1 MFIKVHIAFPFFLVY
16 NPPRKESQVRSQEGF
31 SLATTYTAKD
41 ITVLE
46 GLEPVRKRP
55 AMYIGSTDSRGLHH
69 LVWEMLDN
77 AVDEALNGYCT
88 EIKVTIEKD
97 GGVTVTDNGRGIPVD
112 IHPKTK
118 RPAIETIL
126 CTLHAGGK
134 FDHTVYKSSGGLHG
148 VGASV
153 VNALSEVFIATS
165 RRDGFEWTQ
174 EFSRG
179 KPKGSLKKGK
189 PTRAHGTSIYFR
201 PDPDIFSKTFFNFKS
216 ITETAESKAFLNK
229 GLKITIENKVD
240 AEKAVTFQYDN
251 GIKDYITRI
260 VQGTQLVNPE
270 PFYFEKE
277 DDFRIECAFHWTIAT
292 DTEIH
297 SYANSINT
305 SDGGTHEQAVK
316 TALTK
321 AVRAYAERKNLIP
334 KNIKSIAPED
344 VYEGLYGIISLLVK
358 NPQFQGQTK
367 EKLNNPEISSP
378 LETAVK
384 TACEAYLL
392 ANPTMA
398 DAVVKRVLLAAE
410 ARLASRAAKENV
422 SRKLSSLKLNLP
434 GKLADCSSSRVE
446 DTELFIVEGD
456 SAGGS
461 AKMARDRKTQAVL
474 ALRGKILN
482 VEQVASLEK
491 IQTNIEIKNLLAT
504 LGCGVGQHF
513 DLGKLR
519 YNRVI
524 LMTDADV
531 DGAHISV
538 LLLTFI
544 YRYMPELINKGHVY
558 LAMPP
563 LYKIEVGKEVHY
575 AMDEMEKEKLLAKL
589 NGKKFEVGRFKG
601 LGEMNPETLKE
612 TTMNPK
618 TRSLM
623 KVQVVDHKATSDVFE
638 RLMGKDPK
646 PRFIFIKERA
656 EFAELDI

>member
-1 MFIKVHIAFPFFLVY
+1 
-16 NPPRKESQVRSQEGF
+16 
-31 SLATTYTAKD
+31 
-41 ITVLE
+41 
-46 GLEPVRKRP
+46 
-55 AMYIGSTDSRGLHH
+55 MYIGSTDIRGLHH
-69 LVWEMLDN
+69 LVWEVLDN
-77 AVDEALNGYCT
+77 AVDEALNGHCT
-88 EIKVTIEKD
+88 AITLRIEKD

-112 IHPKTK
+112 VHPKTK

-134 FDHTVYKSSGGLHG
+134 FDHTAYRSSGGLHG

-153 VNALSEVFIATS
+153 VNALAEVFTAS
-165 RRDGFEWTQ
+165 VWRDGYEWTQ
-174 EFSRG
+174 EYTRG
-179 KPKGSLKKGK
+179 KPKHNLKKGK
-189 PTRAHGTSIYFR
+189 PTKAHGTEIYFK
-201 PDPDIFSKTFFNFKS
+201 PDPEIFTKTHFNAKT
-216 ITETAESKAFLNK
+216 ILDVVESKAFLNK
-229 GLKITIENKVD
+229 GLKITVEND
-240 AEKAVTFQYDN
+240 RDGEKPVTFKYDN
-251 GIKDYITRI
+251 GIQDYIKRI
-260 VQGTQLVNPE
+260 VSTTTVVNAE

-277 DDFRIECAFHWTIAT
+277 DDFKVECAVHWTLAT
-292 DTEIH
+292 DMEIR

-305 SDGGTHEQAVK
+305 SDGGTHELAVR
-316 TALTK
+316 AGLTK

-344 VYEGLYGIISLLVK
+344 VYEGLYGIVSVLVR

-378 LETAVK
+378 IENSVK
-384 TACEAYLL
+384 NACEAWML
-392 ANPTMA
+392 ANPTMS

-410 ARLASRAAKENV
+410 ARMASRAAKDSV
-422 SRKLSSLKLNLP
+422 TRKLSSLKLNLP
-434 GKLADCSSSRVE
+434 GKLADCSTNKVE
-446 DTELFIVEGD
+446 DSELFIVEGD

-474 ALRGKILN
+474 SLRGKILN

-491 IQTNIEIKNLLAT
+491 IQSNNEIKNLLAT
-504 LGCGVGQHF
+504 LGCGVGAHF
-513 DLGKLR
+513 DLNKLR

-544 YRYMPELINKGHVY
+544 YRYMPELINKGHVF

-563 LYKIEVGKEVHY
+563 LYRIEAGKEVFY
-575 AMDEMEKEKLLAKL
+575 AMDDMEKEKILAKL
-589 NGKKFEVGRFKG
+589 NGRKYDVGRFKG

-618 TRSLM
+618 SRSLM
-623 KVQVVDHKATSDVFE
+623 KVQVVDHKATSDTFE

-646 PRFIFIKERA
+646 ARFTFIQERA
-656 EFAELDI
+656 EYAELDI

>member
-1 MFIKVHIAFPFFLVY
+1 MA
-16 NPPRKESQVRSQEGF
+16 
-31 SLATTYTAKD
+31 ATYTAKD

-69 LVWEMLDN
+69 LVWEVLDN

-88 EIKVTIEKD
+88 AITLRIEKD

-134 FDHTVYKSSGGLHG
+134 FDHTAYRSSGGLHG

-153 VNALSEVFIATS
+153 VNALAEVFFA
-165 RRDGFEWTQ
+165 RVWRDGYEWTQ

-179 KPKGSLKKGK
+179 KPKGNLKKGK
-189 PTRAHGTSIYFR
+189 PTKAHGTEIYFK
-201 PDPDIFSKTFFNFKS
+201 PDTDIFSKTTFNAKT
-216 ITETAESKAFLNK
+216 ILDVTESKAFLNK
-229 GLKITIENKVD
+229 GLKITIENVRD
-240 AEKAVTFQYDN
+240 GEKPVTFKYDN
-251 GIKDYITRI
+251 GIQDYIKRI
-260 VQGTQLVNPE
+260 VAGTTVVNAE
-270 PFYFEKE
+270 PFYLEKE
-277 DDFRIECAFHWTIAT
+277 DDFKIECAVHWTLAT
-292 DTEIH
+292 DMEIH

-305 SDGGTHEQAVK
+305 TDGGTHELAVRSG
-316 TALTK
+316 LTK

-334 KNIKSIAPED
+334 KNIKILAPED
-344 VYEGLYGIISLLVK
+344 VYEGLYGIVSVLVK

-367 EKLNNPEISSP
+367 EKLNNPEISTPIENS
-378 LETAVK
+378 VK
-384 TACEAYLL
+384 NACEAYLL

-410 ARLASRAAKENV
+410 ARMASRAAKDSV
-422 SRKLSSLKLNLP
+422 TRKLSTLKLNLP
-434 GKLADCSSSRVE
+434 GKLADCSSSKVE
-446 DTELFIVEGD
+446 DSELFIVEGE

-474 ALRGKILN
+474 SLRGKILN
-482 VEQVASLEK
+482 VEQVASLER
-491 IQTNIEIKNLLAT
+491 IQSNNEIKNLLAT
-504 LGCGVGQHF
+504 LGCGLGSHF
-513 DLGKLR
+513 DLAKLR

-544 YRYMPELINKGHVY
+544 YRYMPELINKGHVF

-563 LYKIEVGKEVHY
+563 LYRIEAGKEVFY
-575 AMDEMEKEKLLAKL
+575 AMDEMEKDKILAKM
-589 NGKKFEVGRFKG
+589 NNRKYEVGRFKG

-612 TTMNPK
+612 TTMNPR

-623 KVQVVDHKATSDVFE
+623 KVQVLDHKATGDTFE

-646 PRFIFIKERA
+646 ARFAFIQERA
-656 EFAELDI
+656 EYAELDI

>member
-1 MFIKVHIAFPFFLVY
+1 MA
-16 NPPRKESQVRSQEGF
+16 E
-31 SLATTYTAKD
+31 TYTAKD
-41 ITVLE
+41 ITVLV

-55 AMYIGSTDSRGLHH
+55 AMYIGSTDVRGLHH
-69 LVWEMLDN
+69 LVWEVLDN

-88 EIKVTIEKD
+88 EIKLTIEKD
-97 GGVTVTDNGRGIPVD
+97 GGVTVVDNGRGIPVD

-118 RPAIETIL
+118 KPAIETIL

-153 VNALSEVFIATS
+153 VNALSEVFIATVW
-165 RRDGFEWTQ
+165 RDGFEWTQ

-179 KPKGSLKKGK
+179 KTKGSLKKGK
-189 PTRAHGTSIYFR
+189 PTRAHGTQIYFR
-201 PDPDIFSKTFFNFKS
+201 ADPEIFSKTSFNYKNILEVS
-216 ITETAESKAFLNK
+216 ESKAFLNK
-229 GLKITIENKVD
+229 GLRITIENLRD
-240 AEKAVTFQYDN
+240 GEKSVTFRYDN
-251 GIKDYITRI
+251 GIQDYIKRI
-260 VQGTQLVNPE
+260 VSGTTVVNAD

-277 DDFRIECAFHWTIAT
+277 DDFKIECVVHWTLAT
-292 DTEIH
+292 DMEVH

-305 SDGGTHEQAVK
+305 SDGGTHELAVRSG
-316 TALTK
+316 LTK
-321 AVRAYAERKNLIP
+321 AVRAFAERKSVIP
-334 KNIKSIAPED
+334 KNIKTIAPED
-344 VYEGLYGIISLLVK
+344 VYEGLYGIVSVLIK

-378 LETAVK
+378 IEASVK
-384 TACEAYLL
+384 NACEAYLL

-422 SRKLSSLKLNLP
+422 TRKLSSLKLNLP
-434 GKLADCSSSRVE
+434 GKLADCSSSKVE
-446 DTELFIVEGD
+446 ETELFIVEGD

-461 AKMARDRKTQAVL
+461 AKMARDRRTQAVL
-474 ALRGKILN
+474 SLRGKILN

-491 IQTNIEIKNLLAT
+491 IQTNNEIKNLLAT
-504 LGCGVGQHF
+504 LGCGLSEHF
-513 DLGKLR
+513 DLTRLR
-519 YNRVI
+519 YSRVI

-544 YRYMPELINKGHVY
+544 YRYMPELIAHGHIY

-563 LYKIEVGKEVHY
+563 LYKIEAGKEVFY
-575 AMDEMEKEKLLAKL
+575 AMDEMEKEKILAKL

-623 KVQVVDHKATSDVFE
+623 KVQVVDHQATGDVFE

-646 PRFIFIKERA
+646 ARFVFIKERA

>member
-1 MFIKVHIAFPFFLVY
+1 MSVAK
-16 NPPRKESQVRSQEGF
+16 
-31 SLATTYTAKD
+31 TYTAKD

-55 AMYIGSTDSRGLHH
+55 AMYIGSTDVRGLHH
-69 LVWEMLDN
+69 LAWEVLDN
-77 AVDEALNGYCT
+77 AVDEALNGFCT
-88 EIKVTIEKD
+88 DIKLVIEKD
-97 GGVTVTDNGRGIPVD
+97 GGITVTDNGRGIPVD

-134 FDHTVYKSSGGLHG
+134 FDHGAYKSSGGLHG

-153 VNALSEVFIATS
+153 VNALSEVFIA
-165 RRDGFEWTQ
+165 RVWRDGYEWVQ

-179 KPKGSLKKGK
+179 RPKGNLKKGK
-189 PTRAHGTSIYFR
+189 PSKAHGTEIYFK
-201 PDPDIFSKTFFNFKS
+201 PDSEIFSKTHYNFKT
-216 ITETAESKAFLNK
+216 IIGVAESKAFLNK
-229 GLKITIENKVD
+229 GLKITVSD
-240 AEKAVTFQYDN
+240 RLGDEKAVTFKYEN
-251 GIKDYITRI
+251 GIKDYIARI
-260 VQGTQLVNPE
+260 VQGVSLVNPE
-270 PFYFEKE
+270 PFYLEKE
-277 DDFRIECAFHWTIAT
+277 DEFKVECAVHWTTAT
-292 DTEIH
+292 DTEMH

-305 SDGGTHEQAVK
+305 SDGGTHELAVRSG
-316 TALTK
+316 LTK

-334 KNIKSIAPED
+334 KNIKAIAPED
-344 VYEGLYGIISLLVK
+344 VYEGLYGIVSVLIK

-378 LETAVK
+378 IESSVK
-384 TACEAYLL
+384 NSCEAYLL

-410 ARLASRAAKENV
+410 ARLASRAAKDSV
-422 SRKLSSLKLNLP
+422 TRKLSSLKLNLP
-434 GKLADCSSSRVE
+434 GKLADCSSNKVE

-474 ALRGKILN
+474 SLRGKILN
-482 VEQVASLEK
+482 VEQVASLER
-491 IQTNIEIKNLLAT
+491 IQANNEIKNLLAT
-504 LGCGVGQHF
+504 LGCGVGPHA
-513 DLGKLR
+513 DVNKLR
-519 YNRVI
+519 YGRVI

-544 YRYMPELINKGHVY
+544 YRHMPELINKGHVF

-563 LYKIEVGKEVHY
+563 LYRIEAGKEVFY
-575 AMDEMEKEKLLAKL
+575 AMDEMEKEKILAKL
-589 NGKKFEVGRFKG
+589 NGKKYDVGRFKG

-623 KVQVVDHKATSDVFE
+623 KVQVLDHKATNDVFE

-646 PRFIFIKERA
+646 PRFLFIKERA

>member
-1 MFIKVHIAFPFFLVY
+1 
-16 NPPRKESQVRSQEGF
+16 
-31 SLATTYTAKD
+31 LAATYTAKD

-55 AMYIGSTDSRGLHH
+55 AMYIGSTDIRGLHH
-69 LVWEMLDN
+69 LVWEVLDN
-77 AVDEALNGYCT
+77 AVDEALNGFCT
-88 EIKVTIEKD
+88 AITLRIEKD

-134 FDHTVYKSSGGLHG
+134 FDHTAYRSSGGLHG

-153 VNALSEVFIATS
+153 VNALAEVFIA
-165 RRDGFEWTQ
+165 RVWRDGYEWTQ
-174 EFSRG
+174 EYTRG
-179 KPKGSLKKGK
+179 KPKHNLKKGK
-189 PTRAHGTSIYFR
+189 PTKSHGTEIYFK
-201 PDPDIFSKTFFNFKS
+201 PDTEIFSKTHFNAKT
-216 ITETAESKAFLNK
+216 ILDVTESKAFLNK
-229 GLKITIENKVD
+229 GLKITIEND
-240 AEKAVTFQYDN
+240 RDGEKPVTFKYDN
-251 GIKDYITRI
+251 GIQDYIKRI
-260 VQGTQLVNPE
+260 VSATTVVNAE

-277 DDFRIECAFHWTIAT
+277 DDFKIECAMHWTLAT
-292 DTEIH
+292 DMEIH

-305 SDGGTHEQAVK
+305 SDGGTHELAVR
-316 TALTK
+316 AGLTK

-334 KNIKSIAPED
+334 KNIKTIAPED
-344 VYEGLYGIISLLVK
+344 VYEGLYGIVSVLVK

-378 LETAVK
+378 IENSVK
-384 TACEAYLL
+384 NACEAYLL
-392 ANPTMA
+392 ANPTMS
-398 DAVVKRVLLAAE
+398 DAVVKRVLLASE
-410 ARLASRAAKENV
+410 ARMASRAAKDSV
-422 SRKLSSLKLNLP
+422 TRKLSSLKLNLP
-434 GKLADCSSSRVE
+434 GKLSDCSTNKVE
-446 DTELFIVEGD
+446 DSELFIVEGD

-474 ALRGKILN
+474 SLRGKILN
-482 VEQVASLEK
+482 VEHVASLEK
-491 IQTNIEIKNLLAT
+491 IQSNNEIKNLLAT
-504 LGCGVGQHF
+504 FGCGLGAHF
-513 DLGKLR
+513 DLNKLR
-519 YNRVI
+519 YNRII

-544 YRYMPELINKGHVY
+544 YRYMPELINKGHVF

-563 LYKIEVGKEVHY
+563 LFRIEVGKEVMY
-575 AMDEMEKEKLLAKL
+575 AMDDMEKENILAKL
-589 NGKKFEVGRFKG
+589 NNRKYEVGRFKG

-618 TRSLM
+618 TRTLM
-623 KVQVVDHKATSDVFE
+623 KVQVLDHKATGDVFE

-646 PRFIFIKERA
+646 ARFTFIQERA
-656 EFAELDI
+656 EYAELDI

>member
-1 MFIKVHIAFPFFLVY
+1 MA
-16 NPPRKESQVRSQEGF
+16 
-31 SLATTYTAKD
+31 ATYTAKD

-55 AMYIGSTDSRGLHH
+55 AMYIGTTDVRGLHH
-69 LVWEMLDN
+69 LVWEVLDN

-88 EIKVTIEKD
+88 QITLVIEKD
-97 GGVTVTDNGRGIPVD
+97 GGITVTDNGRGIPVD

-134 FDHTVYKSSGGLHG
+134 FDHTAYKSSGGLHG

-153 VNALSEVFIATS
+153 VNALAEIFVATVW
-165 RRDGFEWTQ
+165 RDGYEWTQ

-179 KPKGSLKKGK
+179 KPKGNLKKGK
-189 PTRAHGTSIYFR
+189 PAKAHGTQIYFR
-201 PDPDIFSKTFFNFKS
+201 PDPDVFAKTHFNYKT
-216 ITETAESKAFLNK
+216 ILDVVESKAFLNK
-229 GLKITIENKVD
+229 GLKITVENPRD
-240 AEKAVTFQYDN
+240 DEKSVAFKYDN
-251 GIKDYITRI
+251 GIQDYIKRI
-260 VQGTQLVNPE
+260 VAGVTVVNPD

-277 DDFRIECAFHWTIAT
+277 DEFKIEAAIHWTTAT
-292 DTEIH
+292 DMELH

-305 SDGGTHEQAVK
+305 SDGGTHELAVRSG
-316 TALTK
+316 LTK
-321 AVRAYAERKNLIP
+321 AVRAYAERKNLVP
-334 KNIKSIAPED
+334 KNIKTIAPED
-344 VYEGLYGIISLLVK
+344 VYEGLYGIVSVLVK

-367 EKLNNPEISSP
+367 EKLNNPEIASP
-378 LETAVK
+378 IENSIRN
-384 TACEAYLL
+384 ACEAYLL

-398 DAVVKRVLLAAE
+398 EAVVKRVLLAAE
-410 ARLASRAAKENV
+410 ARLASRAAKDSV
-422 SRKLSSLKLNLP
+422 TRKLSSLKLNLP
-434 GKLADCSSSRVE
+434 GKLADCSTSRVE

-474 ALRGKILN
+474 SLRGKILN
-482 VEQVASLEK
+482 VEQVSSLEK
-491 IQTNIEIKNLLAT
+491 IQTNNEIKNLLAT
-504 LGCGVGQHF
+504 LGCGVGAHF

-519 YNRVI
+519 YNRII

-544 YRYMPELINKGHVY
+544 YRYMPELINHGHVY

-563 LYKIEVGKEVHY
+563 LFKIEAGREVFY
-575 AMDEMEKEKLLAKL
+575 AMDEMEKEKVLAKL
-589 NGKKFEVGRFKG
+589 NGKKYEVGRFKG
-601 LGEMNPETLKE
+601 LGEMNPETLKD
-612 TTMNPK
+612 TTMSPK
-618 TRSLM
+618 TRTLM
-623 KVQVVDHKATSDVFE
+623 KVQVVDHKATGDVFE

-646 PRFIFIKERA
+646 ARFVFIKERA

>member
-1 MFIKVHIAFPFFLVY
+1 MA
-16 NPPRKESQVRSQEGF
+16 
-31 SLATTYTAKD
+31 ATYTAKD

-55 AMYIGSTDSRGLHH
+55 AMYIGSTDVRGLHH
-69 LVWEMLDN
+69 LVWEVLDN

-88 EIKVTIEKD
+88 AITLRLDKD
-97 GGVTVTDNGRGIPVD
+97 GGITVADNGRGMPVD

-134 FDHTVYKSSGGLHG
+134 FDHGAYKSSGGLHG

-153 VNALSEVFIATS
+153 VNALAERFTAVVQ
-165 RRDGFEWTQ
+165 RDGYEWTQ

-179 KPKGSLKKGK
+179 KPKGGLKKGK
-189 PTRAHGTSIYFR
+189 PAKGHGTTISFR
-201 PDPDIFSKTFFNFKS
+201 PDPEIFAKTTFNYKT
-216 ITETAESKAFLNK
+216 IAAVAESKAFLNK
-229 GLKITIENKVD
+229 GLKITIENARD
-240 AEKAVTFQYDN
+240 NEKPVTFRYDN
-251 GIKDYITRI
+251 GIRDYITRI
-260 VQGTQLVNPE
+260 VSGATLVNPE

-277 DDFRIECAFHWTIAT
+277 DEFRIECAVHWTTAT

-297 SYANSINT
+297 SYANAINT
-305 SDGGTHEQAVK
+305 SDGGTHELAVRSG
-316 TALTK
+316 LTK
-321 AVRAYAERKNLIP
+321 AVRAYADRKSLIP
-334 KNIKSIAPED
+334 KNVKTLAPED
-344 VYEGLYGIISLLVK
+344 VYEGLYGIVSVLVM

-367 EKLNNPEISSP
+367 EKLNNPEIASP
-378 LETAVK
+378 IENAVK
-384 TACEAYLL
+384 NACEQWLL

-398 DAVVKRVLLAAE
+398 DGVVRRVLLAAE
-410 ARLASRAAKENV
+410 ARLASRAAKESV
-422 SRKLSSLKLNLP
+422 TRKLSTLKLNLP
-434 GKLADCSSSRVE
+434 GKLADCSSSKVE
-446 DTELFIVEGD
+446 ETELFIVEGD

-474 ALRGKILN
+474 SLRGKILN

-491 IQTNIEIKNLLAT
+491 IQANNEIKNLLAT
-504 LGCGVGQHF
+504 LGCGVGAHF
-513 DLGKLR
+513 DLNKLR
-519 YNRVI
+519 YHRII

-544 YRYMPELINKGHVY
+544 YRYMPELINHGHVY

-563 LYKIEVGKEVHY
+563 LFKIEAGKETFY
-575 AMDEMEKEKLLAKL
+575 AMDEMEKEKVLAKL
-589 NGKKFEVGRFKG
+589 NGKKVEVGRFKG

-612 TTMNPK
+612 TTMNPA
-618 TRSLM
+618 TRTLM
-623 KVQVVDHKATSDVFE
+623 KVQVVDHQATGDVFE

-646 PRFIFIKERA
+646 ARFTFIKERA

>member
-1 MFIKVHIAFPFFLVY
+1 MTVERQREI
-16 NPPRKESQVRSQEGF
+16 R
-31 SLATTYTAKD
+31 LATTYTAKD

-55 AMYIGSTDSRGLHH
+55 AMYIGSTDARGLHH
-69 LVWEMLDN
+69 LVWEVLDN
-77 AVDEALNGYCT
+77 SVDEALNGYCT
-88 EIKVTIEKD
+88 EIKLTIERD
-97 GGVTVTDNGRGIPVD
+97 GGVTITDNGRGIPVD

-134 FDHTVYKSSGGLHG
+134 FDHTAYKSSGGLHG

-153 VNALSEVFIATS
+153 VNALAEVFIATVW
-165 RRDGFEWTQ
+165 RDGFEWVQ

-179 KPKGSLKKGK
+179 KPKGNLKKGG
-189 PTRAHGTSIYFR
+189 PTRAHGTRIYFR
-201 PDPDIFSKTFFNFKS
+201 PDTEIFSKTSFNYKNILDVS
-216 ITETAESKAFLNK
+216 ESKAFLNK
-229 GLKITIENKVD
+229 GLKIAIENARD
-240 AEKAVTFQYDN
+240 NEKPVTFKYDN
-251 GIKDYITRI
+251 GIQDYIKRI
-260 VQGTQLVNPE
+260 VSGTTVVNTE

-277 DDFRIECAFHWTIAT
+277 DDFKIECAIHWTLAT
-292 DTEIH
+292 DMELH

-305 SDGGTHEQAVK
+305 SDGGTHELAVRSG
-316 TALTK
+316 LTK

-334 KNIKSIAPED
+334 KNVKAIAPED
-344 VYEGLYGIISLLVK
+344 VYEGLYGIVSVLIK

-367 EKLNNPEISSP
+367 EKLNNPEILSP
-378 LETAVK
+378 IDASVK
-384 TACEAYLL
+384 NAAEAYLL

-410 ARLASRAAKENV
+410 ARLASRAAKESV
-422 SRKLSSLKLNLP
+422 TRKLSSLKLNLP
-434 GKLADCSSSRVE
+434 GKLADCSSGKVE
-446 DTELFIVEGD
+446 ETELFIVEGD

-474 ALRGKILN
+474 SLRGKILN

-491 IQTNIEIKNLLAT
+491 IQTNNEIKNLLAT
-504 LGCGVGQHF
+504 LGCGVGAHF

-544 YRYMPELINKGHVY
+544 YRYMPDLINHGHVY

-563 LYKIEVGKEVHY
+563 LFKIEAGKEVFY
-575 AMDEMEKEKLLAKL
+575 AMDEMEKEKILARL
-589 NGKKFEVGRFKG
+589 NGKKYEVGRFKG

-618 TRSLM
+618 TRTLM
-623 KVQVVDHKATSDVFE
+623 KVQVVDHQATGDVFE

-646 PRFIFIKERA
+646 ARFTFIKERA

>member
-1 MFIKVHIAFPFFLVY
+1 MA
-16 NPPRKESQVRSQEGF
+16 KEAKGNGSEHEYGAESIQV
-31 SLATTYTAKD
+31 LK
-41 ITVLE
+41 
-46 GLEPVRKRP
+46 GLEAVRKRP
-55 AMYIGSTDSRGLHH
+55 GMYIGSTSESGLHH
-69 LVWEMLDN
+69 LVYEVVDN
-77 AVDEALNGYCT
+77 SIDEALAGYCDD
-88 EIKVTIEKD
+88 IKVTIHKD
-97 GGVTVTDNGRGIPVD
+97 NSISVEDNGRGIPVD

-153 VNALSEVFIATS
+153 VNALAEVFVATVW
-165 RRDGFEWTQ
+165 RDGYEWTQ

-179 KPKGSLKKGK
+179 KPKGNLKKGK
-189 PTRAHGTSIYFR
+189 PTKAHGTQIYFL
-201 PDPDIFSKTFFNFKS
+201 PDPNIFSKTHFNYKNIVDVS
-216 ITETAESKAFLNK
+216 ESKAFLNK
-229 GLKITIENKVD
+229 GLKITIENERDK
-240 AEKAVTFQYDN
+240 EKSVTFKYDN
-251 GIKDYITRI
+251 GIQDYIKRI
-260 VQGTQLVNPE
+260 VSGTTVVNLE

-277 DDFRIECAFHWTIAT
+277 DDFKIECAMHWTLAT
-292 DTEIH
+292 DMEIH

-305 SDGGTHEQAVK
+305 SDGGTHELAVRSG
-316 TALTK
+316 LTK

-334 KNIKSIAPED
+334 KNIKTIAPED
-344 VYEGLYGIISLLVK
+344 VYEGLYGIVSVLVK
-358 NPQFQGQTK
+358 SPQFQGQTK

-378 LETAVK
+378 IEASVK
-384 TACEAYLL
+384 NACEAYLL
-392 ANPTMA
+392 ANPTMSE
-398 DAVVKRVLLAAE
+398 AVVKRVLLAAE
-410 ARLASRAAKENV
+410 ARLASRAAKDSV
-422 SRKLSSLKLNLP
+422 TRKLSSLKLNLP
-434 GKLADCSSSRVE
+434 GKLADCSSNKVE
-446 DTELFIVEGD
+446 ETEVFIVEGD

-474 ALRGKILN
+474 SLRGKILN

-491 IQTNIEIKNLLAT
+491 IQTNNEIKNLLAT
-504 LGCGVGQHF
+504 LGCGVGAHF
-513 DLGKLR
+513 DLSKLR
-519 YNRVI
+519 YDRVI

-544 YRYMPELINKGHVY
+544 YRHMPELINHGHVY

-563 LYKIEVGKEVHY
+563 LFKIEAGKEVFY
-575 AMDEMEKEKLLAKL
+575 AMDEMEKEKILAKL
-589 NGKKFEVGRFKG
+589 NGKKYEVGRFKG

-618 TRSLM
+618 TRTLM
-623 KVQVVDHKATSDVFE
+623 KVQVVDHQATGDVFE

-646 PRFIFIKERA
+646 ARFVFIKDRA

>member
-1 MFIKVHIAFPFFLVY
+1 
-16 NPPRKESQVRSQEGF
+16 
-31 SLATTYTAKD
+31 LAETYTAKD
-41 ITVLE
+41 ITVLV

-55 AMYIGSTDSRGLHH
+55 AMYIGSTDVRGLHH
-69 LVWEMLDN
+69 LVWEVLDN

-88 EIKVTIEKD
+88 EIKLTIEKD
-97 GGVTVTDNGRGIPVD
+97 GGVTVVDNGRGIPVD

-118 RPAIETIL
+118 KPAIETIL

-153 VNALSEVFIATS
+153 VNALSEVFIATVW
-165 RRDGFEWTQ
+165 RDGFEWTQ

-179 KPKGSLKKGK
+179 KTKGSLKKGK
-189 PTRAHGTSIYFR
+189 PTRAHGTQIYFR
-201 PDPDIFSKTFFNFKS
+201 ADPEIFSKTSFNYKNILEVS
-216 ITETAESKAFLNK
+216 ESKAFLNK
-229 GLKITIENKVD
+229 GLRITIENLRD
-240 AEKAVTFQYDN
+240 GEKSVTFRYDN
-251 GIKDYITRI
+251 GIQDYIKRI
-260 VQGTQLVNPE
+260 VSGTTVVNAD

-277 DDFRIECAFHWTIAT
+277 DDFKIECVVHWTLAT
-292 DTEIH
+292 DMEVH

-305 SDGGTHEQAVK
+305 SDGGTHELAVRSG
-316 TALTK
+316 LTK
-321 AVRAYAERKNLIP
+321 AVRAFAERKSVIP
-334 KNIKSIAPED
+334 KNIKTIAPED
-344 VYEGLYGIISLLVK
+344 VYEGLYGIVSVLIK

-378 LETAVK
+378 IEASVK
-384 TACEAYLL
+384 NACEAYLL

-422 SRKLSSLKLNLP
+422 TRKLSSLKLNLP
-434 GKLADCSSSRVE
+434 GKLADCSSSKVE
-446 DTELFIVEGD
+446 ETELFIVEGD

-461 AKMARDRKTQAVL
+461 AKMARDRRTQAVL
-474 ALRGKILN
+474 SLRGKILN

-491 IQTNIEIKNLLAT
+491 IQTNNEIKNLLAT
-504 LGCGVGQHF
+504 LGCGLSEHF
-513 DLGKLR
+513 DLTRLR
-519 YNRVI
+519 YSRVI

-544 YRYMPELINKGHVY
+544 YRYMPELIAHGHIY

-563 LYKIEVGKEVHY
+563 LYKIEAGKEVFY
-575 AMDEMEKEKLLAKL
+575 AMDEMEKEKILAKL

-623 KVQVVDHKATSDVFE
+623 KVQVVDHQATGDVFE

-646 PRFIFIKERA
+646 ARFVFIKERA

>member
-1 MFIKVHIAFPFFLVY
+1 
-16 NPPRKESQVRSQEGF
+16 
-31 SLATTYTAKD
+31 LATTYTAKD

-189 PTRAHGTSIYFR
+189 PTKAHGTSIYFR

-216 ITETAESKAFLNK
+216 IAETAESKAFLNK
-229 GLKITIENKVD
+229 GLKITIENKSD
-240 AEKAVTFQYDN
+240 GEKAVTFQYDN

-260 VQGTQLVNPE
+260 VHGTLLVNPE

-378 LETAVK
+378 LETTVK
-384 TACEAYLL
+384 NACEAYLL

-491 IQTNIEIKNLLAT
+491 IQTNNEIKNLLAT

-544 YRYMPELINKGHVY
+544 YRYMPELINKGHVF

-575 AMDEMEKEKLLAKL
+575 AMDEMAKEKLLAKL

>member
-1 MFIKVHIAFPFFLVY
+1 MTVERQREI
-16 NPPRKESQVRSQEGF
+16 R
-31 SLATTYTAKD
+31 LATTYTAKD

-55 AMYIGSTDSRGLHH
+55 AMYIGSTDARGLHH
-69 LVWEMLDN
+69 LVWEVLDN
-77 AVDEALNGYCT
+77 SVDEALNGYCT
-88 EIKVTIEKD
+88 EIKLTIERD
-97 GGVTVTDNGRGIPVD
+97 GGVTITDNGRGIPVD

-153 VNALSEVFIATS
+153 VNALAEVFIATVW
-165 RRDGFEWTQ
+165 RDGFEWVQ

-179 KPKGSLKKGK
+179 KPKGSLKKGAA
-189 PTRAHGTSIYFR
+189 TRAHGTRIYFR
-201 PDPDIFSKTFFNFKS
+201 PDPEIFSKTNFNYKNILDVS
-216 ITETAESKAFLNK
+216 ESKAFLNK
-229 GLKITIENKVD
+229 GLKITIENSRD
-240 AEKAVTFQYDN
+240 NEKPVTFKYDN
-251 GIKDYITRI
+251 GIQDYIKRI
-260 VQGTQLVNPE
+260 VSGTTVVNTE
-270 PFYFEKE
+270 PFYLEKE
-277 DDFRIECAFHWTIAT
+277 DDFKIECAIHWTLAT
-292 DTEIH
+292 DMELH

-305 SDGGTHEQAVK
+305 SDGGTHELAVRSG
-316 TALTK
+316 LTK

-334 KNIKSIAPED
+334 KNVKAIAPED
-344 VYEGLYGIISLLVK
+344 VYEGLYGIVSVLIK

-367 EKLNNPEISSP
+367 EKLNNPEILSP
-378 LETAVK
+378 IDASVK
-384 TACEAYLL
+384 NAAEAYLL

-410 ARLASRAAKENV
+410 ARLASRAAKESV
-422 SRKLSSLKLNLP
+422 TRKLSSLKLNLP
-434 GKLADCSSSRVE
+434 GKLADCSSGKVE
-446 DTELFIVEGD
+446 ETELFIVEGD

-474 ALRGKILN
+474 SLRGKILN

-491 IQTNIEIKNLLAT
+491 IQTNNEIKNLLAT
-504 LGCGVGQHF
+504 LGCGVGAHF

-544 YRYMPELINKGHVY
+544 YRYMPELINHGHVY

-563 LYKIEVGKEVHY
+563 LFKIEAGKEVFY
-575 AMDEMEKEKLLAKL
+575 AMDEMEKEKILARL
-589 NGKKFEVGRFKG
+589 NGKKYEVGRFKG

-612 TTMNPK
+612 TTMSPK
-618 TRSLM
+618 TRTLM
-623 KVQVVDHKATSDVFE
+623 KVQVVDHQATGDVFE

-646 PRFIFIKERA
+646 ARFTFIKERA
-656 EFAELDI
+656 EFADLDI

>member
-1 MFIKVHIAFPFFLVY
+1 M
-16 NPPRKESQVRSQEGF
+16 
-31 SLATTYTAKD
+31 ATTYTAKD

-55 AMYIGSTDSRGLHH
+55 AMYIGSTDARGLHH
-69 LVWEMLDN
+69 LVWEVLDN
-77 AVDEALNGYCT
+77 SVDEALNGYCT
-88 EIKVTIEKD
+88 EIKLTIERD

-134 FDHTVYKSSGGLHG
+134 FDHTAYKSSGGLHG

-153 VNALSEVFIATS
+153 VNALAEVFIATVW
-165 RRDGFEWTQ
+165 RDGFEWVQ

-179 KPKGSLKKGK
+179 KPKGSLKKGAA
-189 PTRAHGTSIYFR
+189 TRAHGTRIYFR
-201 PDPDIFSKTFFNFKS
+201 PDPEIFSKTNFNYKNILDVS
-216 ITETAESKAFLNK
+216 ESKAFLNK
-229 GLKITIENKVD
+229 GLKITIENSRD
-240 AEKAVTFQYDN
+240 NEKPVTFKYDN
-251 GIKDYITRI
+251 GIQDYIKRI
-260 VQGTQLVNPE
+260 VSGTTVVNTE
-270 PFYFEKE
+270 PFYLEKE
-277 DDFRIECAFHWTIAT
+277 DDFKIECAIHWTLAT
-292 DTEIH
+292 DMELH

-305 SDGGTHEQAVK
+305 SDGGTHELAVRSG
-316 TALTK
+316 LTK

-334 KNIKSIAPED
+334 KNVKAIAPED
-344 VYEGLYGIISLLVK
+344 VYEGLYGIVSVLIK

-367 EKLNNPEISSP
+367 EKLNNPEILSP
-378 LETAVK
+378 IDASVK
-384 TACEAYLL
+384 NAAEAYLL

-410 ARLASRAAKENV
+410 ARLASRAAKESV
-422 SRKLSSLKLNLP
+422 TRKLSSLKLNLP
-434 GKLADCSSSRVE
+434 GKLADCSSGKVE
-446 DTELFIVEGD
+446 ETELFIVEGD

-474 ALRGKILN
+474 SLRGKILN

-491 IQTNIEIKNLLAT
+491 IQTNNEIKNLLAT
-504 LGCGVGQHF
+504 LGCGVGAHF

-544 YRYMPELINKGHVY
+544 YRYMPELINHGHVY

-563 LYKIEVGKEVHY
+563 LFKIEAG
-575 AMDEMEKEKLLAKL
+575 
-589 NGKKFEVGRFKG
+589 
-601 LGEMNPETLKE
+601 
-612 TTMNPK
+612 
-618 TRSLM
+618 
-623 KVQVVDHKATSDVFE
+623 
-638 RLMGKDPK
+638 
-646 PRFIFIKERA
+646 
-656 EFAELDI
+656 

>member
-1 MFIKVHIAFPFFLVY
+1 
-16 NPPRKESQVRSQEGF
+16 
-31 SLATTYTAKD
+31 
-41 ITVLE
+41 VLE

-55 AMYIGSTDSRGLHH
+55 AMYIGSTDVRGLHH
-69 LVWEMLDN
+69 LVWETLDN

-88 EIKVTIEKD
+88 QITLTIEKD
-97 GGVTVTDNGRGIPVD
+97 GGVTVVDNGRGIPVD

-134 FDHTVYKSSGGLHG
+134 FDHTAYRSSGGLHG

-153 VNALSEVFIATS
+153 VNALSEIFIATVW
-165 RRDGFEWTQ
+165 RDGYEWTQ

-179 KPKGSLKKGK
+179 KPKGNLKKGT
-189 PTRAHGTSIYFR
+189 PTKAHGTQIYFR
-201 PDPDIFSKTFFNFKS
+201 PDLEIFAKTSFNYKNILDVS
-216 ITETAESKAFLNK
+216 ESKAFLNK
-229 GLKITIENKVD
+229 GLKITIENPRDKE
-240 AEKAVTFQYDN
+240 APVTFKYDN
-251 GIKDYITRI
+251 GIQDYIKRI
-260 VQGTQLVNPE
+260 VSGTTVVNPD
-270 PFYFEKE
+270 PFYFEKQD
-277 DDFRIECAFHWTIAT
+277 DDFKIECAMHWTIAT
-292 DTEIH
+292 DMEIH

-305 SDGGTHEQAVK
+305 SDGGTHEMSVRAG
-316 TALTK
+316 LTK

-334 KNIKSIAPED
+334 KNIKTIASED
-344 VYEGLYGIISLLVK
+344 VYEGLYGIVSVLIK

-378 LETAVK
+378 IEASVK

-398 DAVVKRVLLAAE
+398 DAVVNRVLLAAE
-410 ARLASRAAKENV
+410 ARMASRAAKDNV
-422 SRKLSSLKLNLP
+422 TRKLSSLKLNLP
-434 GKLADCSSSRVE
+434 GKLADCSSNKVE
-446 DTELFIVEGD
+446 ETELFIVEGD

-474 ALRGKILN
+474 SLRGKILN
-482 VEQVASLEK
+482 VEQVASLER
-491 IQTNIEIKNLLAT
+491 IQQNNEIKNLLAT
-504 LGCGVGQHF
+504 LGCGVEPHF
-513 DLGKLR
+513 DLNKLR

-544 YRYMPELINKGHVY
+544 YRYMPELINHGHVY

-563 LYKIEVGKEVHY
+563 LFRIEAGKEVFY
-575 AMDEMEKEKLLAKL
+575 AMDEMEKEKILAKL
-589 NGKKFEVGRFKG
+589 NGKKYEVGRFKG

-618 TRSLM
+618 TRTLM
-623 KVQVVDHKATSDVFE
+623 RVQVLDHKATGDVFE

-646 PRFIFIKERA
+646 ARFTFIQERA
-656 EFAELDI
+656 EYADLDF

>member
-1 MFIKVHIAFPFFLVY
+1 MA
-16 NPPRKESQVRSQEGF
+16 
-31 SLATTYTAKD
+31 ATYTAKD

-55 AMYIGSTDSRGLHH
+55 AMYIGSTDVRGLHH
-69 LVWEMLDN
+69 LVWETLDN

-88 EIKVTIEKD
+88 QITLTIEKD
-97 GGVTVTDNGRGIPVD
+97 GGLTVVDNGRGIPVD

-134 FDHTVYKSSGGLHG
+134 FDHTAYRSSGGLHG

-153 VNALSEVFIATS
+153 VNALSEIFVATVW
-165 RRDGFEWTQ
+165 RDGYEWTQ

-179 KPKGSLKKGK
+179 KPKGNLKKGT
-189 PTRAHGTSIYFR
+189 PTKAHGTQIYFR
-201 PDPDIFSKTFFNFKS
+201 PDLEIFAKTTFNYKNILDVS
-216 ITETAESKAFLNK
+216 ESKAFLNK
-229 GLKITIENKVD
+229 GLTIKIENPRD
-240 AEKAVTFQYDN
+240 GEKPVTFKYDN
-251 GIKDYITRI
+251 GIQDYIKRI
-260 VQGTQLVNPE
+260 VSGTTVVNPE

-277 DDFRIECAFHWTIAT
+277 DDFKIECAMHWTIAT
-292 DTEIH
+292 DMEIH

-305 SDGGTHEQAVK
+305 SDGGTHEMAVR
-316 TALTK
+316 AGLTK

-334 KNIKSIAPED
+334 KNIKTIASED
-344 VYEGLYGIISLLVK
+344 VYEGLYGIVSVLIK

-378 LETAVK
+378 IEASVK

-398 DAVVKRVLLAAE
+398 DAVVNRVLLAAE
-410 ARLASRAAKENV
+410 ARMASRAAKDNV
-422 SRKLSSLKLNLP
+422 TRKLSSLKLNLP
-434 GKLADCSSSRVE
+434 GKLADCSSNKVE

-474 ALRGKILN
+474 SLRGKILN
-482 VEQVASLEK
+482 VEQVASLER
-491 IQTNIEIKNLLAT
+491 IQQNNEIKNLLAT
-504 LGCGVGQHF
+504 LGCGVEPHF
-513 DLGKLR
+513 DLNKLR

-544 YRYMPELINKGHVY
+544 YRYMPELINHGHVY

-563 LYKIEVGKEVHY
+563 LFRIEAGKEVFY
-575 AMDEMEKEKLLAKL
+575 AMDEMEKEKILAKL
-589 NGKKFEVGRFKG
+589 NGKKYEVGRFKG

-618 TRSLM
+618 TRTLM
-623 KVQVVDHKATSDVFE
+623 RVQVLDHKATGDVFE

-646 PRFIFIKERA
+646 ARFTFIQERA
-656 EFAELDI
+656 EYAELDF

>member
-1 MFIKVHIAFPFFLVY
+1 MA
-16 NPPRKESQVRSQEGF
+16 S
-31 SLATTYTAKD
+31 TYTAKD

-55 AMYIGSTDSRGLHH
+55 AMYIGSTDVRGLHH
-69 LVWEMLDN
+69 LVWEVLDN
-77 AVDEALNGYCT
+77 AVDEALNGFCT
-88 EIKVTIEKD
+88 EIRLTLEKD
-97 GGVTVTDNGRGIPVD
+97 GGVTVVDNGRGIPVD
-112 IHPKTK
+112 MHPKTK

-134 FDHTVYKSSGGLHG
+134 FDHTAYKSSGGLHG

-153 VNALSEVFIATS
+153 VNALSEVFIATVW
-165 RRDGFEWTQ
+165 RDGFEWIQ
-174 EFSRG
+174 EFTRG
-179 KPKGSLKKGK
+179 KIKGNLKKSK
-189 PTRAHGTSIYFR
+189 PTRAHGTQIYFH
-201 PDPDIFSKTFFNFKS
+201 PDPDIFSKTNFNYKNILDVS
-216 ITETAESKAFLNK
+216 ESKAFLNK
-229 GLKITIENKVD
+229 GLKIIIENKRD
-240 AEKAVTFQYDN
+240 GEKPVTFKYDN
-251 GIKDYITRI
+251 GIQDYIKRI
-260 VQGTQLVNPE
+260 VSATTVVNPD

-277 DDFRIECAFHWTIAT
+277 DDFRIECAIHWTIAT
-292 DTEIH
+292 DMEIH

-305 SDGGTHEQAVK
+305 SDGGTHEMAVRSG
-316 TALTK
+316 LTK

-334 KNIKSIAPED
+334 KNIKAIAPED
-344 VYEGLYGIISLLVK
+344 VYEGLYGIVSVLIK

-367 EKLNNPEISSP
+367 EKLNNPEISAPIDLS
-378 LETAVK
+378 VK

-398 DAVVKRVLLAAE
+398 DAVVRRVLLAAE
-410 ARLASRAAKENV
+410 ARLASRAAKDNV
-422 SRKLSSLKLNLP
+422 TRKLSSLKLNLP
-434 GKLADCSSSRVE
+434 GKLADCSSNKVE
-446 DTELFIVEGD
+446 ETELFIVEGD

-474 ALRGKILN
+474 SLRGKILN

-491 IQTNIEIKNLLAT
+491 IQTNNEIKNLLAT
-504 LGCGVGQHF
+504 LGCGVGAHF
-513 DLGKLR
+513 DLNKLR
-519 YNRVI
+519 YHRVI

-544 YRYMPELINKGHVY
+544 YRYMPELIAHGHIY

-563 LYKIEVGKEVHY
+563 LYKIEAGKEVFY
-575 AMDEMEKEKLLAKL
+575 AMDEMEKEKILSKL
-589 NGKKFEVGRFKG
+589 NNRKFEVGRFKG

-623 KVQVVDHKATSDVFE
+623 KVQVVDHKATGDVFE

-646 PRFIFIKERA
+646 ARFIFIKERA

>member
-1 MFIKVHIAFPFFLVY
+1 MA
-16 NPPRKESQVRSQEGF
+16 
-31 SLATTYTAKD
+31 ATYTAKD

-55 AMYIGSTDSRGLHH
+55 AMYIGTTDIRGLHH
-69 LVWEMLDN
+69 LVWEALDN
-77 AVDEALNGYCT
+77 AVDEALNGFCT
-88 EIKVTIEKD
+88 AITLRIEKD
-97 GGVTVTDNGRGIPVD
+97 GGVTVTDNGRGMPVD

-134 FDHTVYKSSGGLHG
+134 FDHTAYRSSGGLHG

-153 VNALSEVFIATS
+153 VNALAERLFARVW
-165 RRDGFEWTQ
+165 RDGYEWTQ

-179 KPKGSLKKGK
+179 KPKGNLKKGK
-189 PTRAHGTSIYFR
+189 PTKAHGTEIYFR
-201 PDPDIFSKTFFNFKS
+201 PDPEIFSRTQFNAKTILEVS
-216 ITETAESKAFLNK
+216 ESKAFLNK
-229 GLKITIENKVD
+229 GLKITIEND
-240 AEKAVTFQYDN
+240 RDGEKPVTFRYDN
-251 GIKDYITRI
+251 GIQDYIKR
-260 VQGTQLVNPE
+260 VVEGTTVVNAE

-277 DDFRIECAFHWTIAT
+277 DDFKIECVVHWTTAT

-305 SDGGTHEQAVK
+305 SDGGTHELAVR
-316 TALTK
+316 AGLTK

-334 KNIKSIAPED
+334 KNIKAIAPED
-344 VYEGLYGIISLLVK
+344 VYEGLYGIVSVLVK

-378 LETAVK
+378 IESSVK
-384 TACEAYLL
+384 TACEAWLL
-392 ANPTMA
+392 ANPSMA
-398 DAVVKRVLLAAE
+398 DPVVKRVLLAAE
-410 ARLASRAAKENV
+410 ARMASRAAKDSV
-422 SRKLSSLKLNLP
+422 SRKLSTLKLNLP
-434 GKLADCSSSRVE
+434 GKLADCSTGRVE
-446 DTELFIVEGD
+446 DSELFIVEGD

-474 ALRGKILN
+474 SLRGKILN
-482 VEQVASLEK
+482 VEHVASLEK
-491 IQTNIEIKNLLAT
+491 VQSNNEIKNLLAT
-504 LGCGVGQHF
+504 FGCGVGAHF
-513 DLGKLR
+513 DLNKLR
-519 YNRVI
+519 YHRII

-544 YRYMPELINKGHVY
+544 YRYMPELINRGHVF

-563 LYKIEVGKEVHY
+563 LYRIEAGKEVFY
-575 AMDEMEKEKLLAKL
+575 AMDEMEKEKVLAKL
-589 NGKKFEVGRFKG
+589 GNRKVEVGRFKG

-612 TTMNPK
+612 TTMNPT
-618 TRSLM
+618 TRTLM
-623 KVQVVDHKATSDVFE
+623 KVQVVDHKATGDTFE
-638 RLMGKDPK
+638 KLMGKDPK
-646 PRFIFIKERA
+646 ARFTFIKERA

>member
-1 MFIKVHIAFPFFLVY
+1 
-16 NPPRKESQVRSQEGF
+16 
-31 SLATTYTAKD
+31 LATTYTAKD

-55 AMYIGSTDSRGLHH
+55 AMYIGSTDARGLHH
-69 LVWEMLDN
+69 LVWEVLDN
-77 AVDEALNGYCT
+77 SVDEALNGYCT
-88 EIKVTIEKD
+88 EIKLTIERD

-134 FDHTVYKSSGGLHG
+134 FDHTAYKSSGGLHG

-153 VNALSEVFIATS
+153 VNALAEVFIATVW
-165 RRDGFEWTQ
+165 RDGFEWVQ

-179 KPKGSLKKGK
+179 KPKGSLKKGAA
-189 PTRAHGTSIYFR
+189 TRAHGTRIYFR
-201 PDPDIFSKTFFNFKS
+201 PDPEIFSKTNFNYKNILDVS
-216 ITETAESKAFLNK
+216 ESKAFLNK
-229 GLKITIENKVD
+229 GLKITIENSRD
-240 AEKAVTFQYDN
+240 NEKPVTFKYDN
-251 GIKDYITRI
+251 GIQDYIKRI
-260 VQGTQLVNPE
+260 VSGTTVVNTE
-270 PFYFEKE
+270 PFYLEKE
-277 DDFRIECAFHWTIAT
+277 DDFKIECAIHWTLAT
-292 DTEIH
+292 DMELH

-305 SDGGTHEQAVK
+305 SDGGTHELAVRSG
-316 TALTK
+316 LTK

-334 KNIKSIAPED
+334 KNVKAIAPED
-344 VYEGLYGIISLLVK
+344 VYEGLYGIVSVLIK

-367 EKLNNPEISSP
+367 EKLNNPEILSP
-378 LETAVK
+378 IDASVK
-384 TACEAYLL
+384 NAAEAYLL

-410 ARLASRAAKENV
+410 ARLASRAAKESV
-422 SRKLSSLKLNLP
+422 TRKLSSLKLNLP
-434 GKLADCSSSRVE
+434 GKLADCSSGKVE
-446 DTELFIVEGD
+446 ETELFIVEGD

-474 ALRGKILN
+474 SLRGKILN

-491 IQTNIEIKNLLAT
+491 IQTNNEIKNLLAT
-504 LGCGVGQHF
+504 LGCGVGAHF

-544 YRYMPELINKGHVY
+544 YRYMPELINHGHVY

-563 LYKIEVGKEVHY
+563 LFKIEAGKEVFY
-575 AMDEMEKEKLLAKL
+575 AMDEMEKEKILARL
-589 NGKKFEVGRFKG
+589 NGKKYEVGRFKG

-612 TTMNPK
+612 TTMSPK
-618 TRSLM
+618 TRTLM
-623 KVQVVDHKATSDVFE
+623 KVQVVDHQATGDVFE

-646 PRFIFIKERA
+646 ARFTFIKERA

>member
-1 MFIKVHIAFPFFLVY
+1 VA
-16 NPPRKESQVRSQEGF
+16 E
-31 SLATTYTAKD
+31 TYTAKD

-55 AMYIGSTDSRGLHH
+55 AMYIGSTDVHGLHH

-88 EIKVTIEKD
+88 QITLALEKD
-97 GGVTVTDNGRGIPVD
+97 GGVTVEDNGRGIPVD

-153 VNALSEVFIATS
+153 VNGLTEVFIATVW
-165 RRDGFEWTQ
+165 RDGYEWTQ

-179 KPKGSLKKGK
+179 KPKGNLKKGK
-189 PTRAHGTSIYFR
+189 PIKAHGTRIYFR
-201 PDPDIFSKTFFNFKS
+201 PDPEIFPKTTFNYKNIRDVS
-216 ITETAESKAFLNK
+216 ESKAFLNK
-229 GLKITIENKVD
+229 GLKITIENPRD
-240 AEKAVTFQYDN
+240 GEKPVTFKYDN
-251 GIKDYITRI
+251 GIQDYIKRI
-260 VQGTQLVNPE
+260 VSGTTVVNAD

-277 DDFRIECAFHWTIAT
+277 DDFKIECAVHWTLAT
-292 DTEIH
+292 DMEIH

-305 SDGGTHEQAVK
+305 SDGGTHEMAVR
-316 TALTK
+316 AGLTR

-334 KNIKSIAPED
+334 KNIKTIASED
-344 VYEGLYGIISLLVK
+344 VYEGLYGIVSVLIK

-378 LETAVK
+378 IEASVK

-392 ANPTMA
+392 GNPTMA
-398 DAVVKRVLLAAE
+398 DAVVNRVLLAAE
-410 ARLASRAAKENV
+410 ARMASRAAKDNV
-422 SRKLSSLKLNLP
+422 TRKLSSFKLNLP
-434 GKLADCSSSRVE
+434 GKLADCSSNKVE
-446 DTELFIVEGD
+446 DTEVFIVEGD

-474 ALRGKILN
+474 SLRGKILN
-482 VEQVASLEK
+482 VEQVASLDR
-491 IQTNIEIKNLLAT
+491 IQQNNEIKNLLAT
-504 LGCGVGQHF
+504 LGCGVGDQF
-513 DLGKLR
+513 DLNKLR

-544 YRYMPELINKGHVY
+544 YRYMPELVNHGHVY

-563 LYKIEVGKEVHY
+563 LFRIEAGKEVFY
-575 AMDEMEKEKLLAKL
+575 AMDEIEKEKILAKL
-589 NGKKFEVGRFKG
+589 NGRKYEVGRFKG
-601 LGEMNPETLKE
+601 LGEMNPETLKA

-618 TRSLM
+618 TRTLM
-623 KVQVVDHKATSDVFE
+623 RVQVLDHKATDDVFE

-646 PRFIFIKERA
+646 ARFTFIQERA
-656 EFAELDI
+656 EYAELDI

>member
-1 MFIKVHIAFPFFLVY
+1 MAD
-16 NPPRKESQVRSQEGF
+16 
-31 SLATTYTAKD
+31 TYTAKD
-41 ITVLE
+41 ITVLV

-55 AMYIGSTDSRGLHH
+55 AMYIGSTDVRGLHH
-69 LVWEMLDN
+69 LVWEVLDN

-88 EIKVTIEKD
+88 EIKLTIEKD
-97 GGVTVTDNGRGIPVD
+97 GGVTVVDNGRGIPVD
-112 IHPKTK
+112 IHPKTRK
-118 RPAIETIL
+118 PAIETIL

-153 VNALSEVFIATS
+153 VNALSEVFVATVW
-165 RRDGFEWTQ
+165 RDGFEWTQ

-179 KPKGSLKKGK
+179 KTKGSLKKGK
-189 PTRAHGTSIYFR
+189 PTRAHGTQIYFR
-201 PDPDIFSKTFFNFKS
+201 ADPEIFSKTGVNYKNILDVS
-216 ITETAESKAFLNK
+216 ESKAFLNK
-229 GLKITIENKVD
+229 GLRITIENMRD
-240 AEKAVTFQYDN
+240 GEKPVTFKYDN
-251 GIKDYITRI
+251 GIQDYIKRI
-260 VQGTQLVNPE
+260 VSGTTVVNPD

-277 DDFRIECAFHWTIAT
+277 DDFKIECAVHWTLAT
-292 DTEIH
+292 DMEVH

-305 SDGGTHEQAVK
+305 SDGGTHELAVRSG
-316 TALTK
+316 LTK
-321 AVRAYAERKNLIP
+321 AVRAYAERKSLIP
-334 KNIKSIAPED
+334 KNIKTIAPED
-344 VYEGLYGIISLLVK
+344 VYEGLYGIVSVLIK

-378 LETAVK
+378 IEASVK

-422 SRKLSSLKLNLP
+422 TRKLSSLKLNLP
-434 GKLADCSSSRVE
+434 GKLADCSSNKVE
-446 DTELFIVEGD
+446 ETELFIVEGD

-474 ALRGKILN
+474 SLRGKILN

-491 IQTNIEIKNLLAT
+491 IQTNNEIKNLLAT
-504 LGCGVGQHF
+504 LGCGVGDHF
-513 DLGKLR
+513 DLTRLR
-519 YNRVI
+519 YSRII

-544 YRYMPELINKGHVY
+544 YRYMPELIAHGHIY

-563 LYKIEVGKEVHY
+563 LYKIEAGKEVFY
-575 AMDEMEKEKLLAKL
+575 AMDEMEKEKILAKL
-589 NGKKFEVGRFKG
+589 NGKKYEVGRFKG
-601 LGEMNPETLKE
+601 LGEMNPETLKD

-618 TRSLM
+618 TRSIM
-623 KVQVVDHKATSDVFE
+623 KVQVVDHKATGDVFE

-646 PRFIFIKERA
+646 ARFIFIKERA

>member
-1 MFIKVHIAFPFFLVY
+1 MAD
-16 NPPRKESQVRSQEGF
+16 
-31 SLATTYTAKD
+31 TYTAKD
-41 ITVLE
+41 ITVLV

-55 AMYIGSTDSRGLHH
+55 AMYIGSTDVRGLHH
-69 LVWEMLDN
+69 LVWEVLDN

-88 EIKVTIEKD
+88 EIKLTIEKD
-97 GGVTVTDNGRGIPVD
+97 GGVTVVDNGRGIPVD
-112 IHPKTK
+112 IHPKTRK
-118 RPAIETIL
+118 PAIETIL

-153 VNALSEVFIATS
+153 VNALSEVFVATVW
-165 RRDGFEWTQ
+165 RDGFEWTQ

-179 KPKGSLKKGK
+179 KEKGSLKKGK
-189 PTRAHGTSIYFR
+189 PTRAHGTQIYFR
-201 PDPDIFSKTFFNFKS
+201 ADPEIFSKTGVNYKNILDVS
-216 ITETAESKAFLNK
+216 ESKAFLNK
-229 GLKITIENKVD
+229 GLRITIENMRD
-240 AEKAVTFQYDN
+240 GEKPVTFKYDN
-251 GIKDYITRI
+251 GIQDYIKRI
-260 VQGTQLVNPE
+260 VSGTTVVNPD

-277 DDFRIECAFHWTIAT
+277 DDFKIECAVHWTLAT
-292 DTEIH
+292 DMEVH

-305 SDGGTHEQAVK
+305 SDGGTHELAVRSG
-316 TALTK
+316 LTK
-321 AVRAYAERKNLIP
+321 AVRAYAERKSLIP
-334 KNIKSIAPED
+334 KNIKTIAPED
-344 VYEGLYGIISLLVK
+344 VYEGLYGIVSVLIK

-378 LETAVK
+378 IEASVK

-422 SRKLSSLKLNLP
+422 TRKLSSLKLNLP
-434 GKLADCSSSRVE
+434 GKLADCSSNKVE
-446 DTELFIVEGD
+446 ETELFIVEGD

-474 ALRGKILN
+474 SLRGKILN

-491 IQTNIEIKNLLAT
+491 IQTNNEIKNLLAT
-504 LGCGVGQHF
+504 LGCGVGDHF
-513 DLGKLR
+513 DLTRLR
-519 YNRVI
+519 YSRII

-544 YRYMPELINKGHVY
+544 YRYMPELIAHGHIY

-563 LYKIEVGKEVHY
+563 LYKIEAGKEVFY
-575 AMDEMEKEKLLAKL
+575 AMDEMEKEKILAKL
-589 NGKKFEVGRFKG
+589 NGKKYEVGRFKG
-601 LGEMNPETLKE
+601 LGEMNPETLKD

-618 TRSLM
+618 TRSIM
-623 KVQVVDHKATSDVFE
+623 KVQVVDHKATGDVFE

-646 PRFIFIKERA
+646 ARFIFIKERA

>member
-1 MFIKVHIAFPFFLVY
+1 L
-16 NPPRKESQVRSQEGF
+16 S
-31 SLATTYTAKD
+31 TTYTAKD
-41 ITVLE
+41 IIVLE

-55 AMYIGSTDSRGLHH
+55 AMYVGSTDVRGLHH
-69 LVWEMLDN
+69 LVWETLDN
-77 AVDEALNGYCT
+77 AVDEALNGFCT
-88 EIKVTIEKD
+88 AITLRIEKD

-153 VNALSEVFIATS
+153 VNALSEVFVATVW
-165 RRDGFEWTQ
+165 RDGYEWIQ
-174 EFSRG
+174 EFARG
-179 KPKGSLKKGK
+179 KPKSNLKKGK
-189 PTRAHGTSIYFR
+189 PTRAHGTQIYFR
-201 PDPDIFSKTFFNFKS
+201 PDPDIFSKTSVNYKT
-216 ITETAESKAFLNK
+216 ILDVAESKAFLNK
-229 GLKITIENKVD
+229 GLKVTIENFRDK
-240 AEKAVTFQYDN
+240 EKPVTFRYEN
-251 GIKDYITRI
+251 GIRDYIKRI
-260 VQGTQLVNPE
+260 VEGIQLVNSE
-270 PFYFEKE
+270 PFYLDKE
-277 DDFRIECAFHWTIAT
+277 DDFRIECAIHWTT
-292 DTEIH
+292 STETEIH

-305 SDGGTHEQAVK
+305 SDGGTHELAVRQG
-316 TALTK
+316 LTK
-321 AVRAYAERKNLIP
+321 AVRAYAERKNLVP
-334 KNIKSIAPED
+334 KNIKAITAED
-344 VYEGLYGIISLLVK
+344 VYEGLYGIISVLVK

-367 EKLNNPEISSP
+367 EKLNNPEI
-378 LETAVK
+378 TAPIDGAIK
-384 TACEAYLL
+384 NSCEAYLL

-398 DAVVKRVLLAAE
+398 DAVVNRVLLAAE
-410 ARLASRAAKENV
+410 ARLASRAAKESV
-422 SRKLSSLKLNLP
+422 ARKLSSLKLNLP
-434 GKLADCSSSRVE
+434 GKLADCSSNKVE
-446 DTELFIVEGD
+446 ETELFIVEGD

-474 ALRGKILN
+474 SLRGKILN

-491 IQTNIEIKNLLAT
+491 IQSNNEIKNLLAT
-504 LGCGVGQHF
+504 LGCGVSQHF
-513 DLGKLR
+513 DLNKLR
-519 YNRVI
+519 YSRVI

-544 YRYMPELINKGHVY
+544 YRYMPELINHGHVY

-563 LYKIEVGKEVHY
+563 LFKIEVGKEVFY
-575 AMDEMEKEKLLAKL
+575 AMDEREKEKILEKL
-589 NGKKFEVGRFKG
+589 HNKKYDVGRFKG

-618 TRSLM
+618 TRTLM
-623 KVQVVDHKATSDVFE
+623 KVQVLDHKATGAVFE

-646 PRFIFIKERA
+646 ARFVFIKERA

>member
-1 MFIKVHIAFPFFLVY
+1 M
-16 NPPRKESQVRSQEGF
+16 
-31 SLATTYTAKD
+31 ATTYTAKD

-189 PTRAHGTSIYFR
+189 PTKAHGTSIYFR

-229 GLKITIENKVD
+229 GLKITIENKS
-240 AEKAVTFQYDN
+240 AGEKDKPVTFQYDN

-260 VQGTQLVNPE
+260 VQGTLLVNPE

-292 DTEIH
+292 DMEIH

-384 TACEAYLL
+384 NACEAYLL

-422 SRKLSSLKLNLP
+422 TRKLSSLKLNLP

-491 IQTNIEIKNLLAT
+491 IQTNNEIKNLLAT

-513 DLGKLR
+513 DLGRLR

-563 LYKIEVGKEVHY
+563 LYKIEVGKQVHY

-646 PRFIFIKERA
+646 ARFVFIKERA

>member
-1 MFIKVHIAFPFFLVY
+1 MTVERQREI
-16 NPPRKESQVRSQEGF
+16 R
-31 SLATTYTAKD
+31 LATTYTAKD

-55 AMYIGSTDSRGLHH
+55 AMYIGSTDARGLHH
-69 LVWEMLDN
+69 LVWEVLDN
-77 AVDEALNGYCT
+77 SVDEALNGYCT
-88 EIKVTIEKD
+88 EIKLTIERD

-134 FDHTVYKSSGGLHG
+134 FDHTAYKSSGGLHG

-153 VNALSEVFIATS
+153 VNALAEVFIATVW
-165 RRDGFEWTQ
+165 RDGFEWVQ

-179 KPKGSLKKGK
+179 KPKGSLKKGAA
-189 PTRAHGTSIYFR
+189 TRAHGTRIYFR
-201 PDPDIFSKTFFNFKS
+201 PDPEIFSKTNFNYKNILDVS
-216 ITETAESKAFLNK
+216 ESKAFLNK
-229 GLKITIENKVD
+229 GLKITIENSRD
-240 AEKAVTFQYDN
+240 NEKPVTFKYDN
-251 GIKDYITRI
+251 GIQDYIKRI
-260 VQGTQLVNPE
+260 VSGTTVVNTE
-270 PFYFEKE
+270 PFYLEKE
-277 DDFRIECAFHWTIAT
+277 DDFKIECAIHWTLAT
-292 DTEIH
+292 DMELH

-305 SDGGTHEQAVK
+305 SDGGTHELAVRSG
-316 TALTK
+316 LTK

-334 KNIKSIAPED
+334 KNVKAIAPED
-344 VYEGLYGIISLLVK
+344 VYEGLYGIVSVLIK

-367 EKLNNPEISSP
+367 EKLNNPEILSP
-378 LETAVK
+378 IDASVK
-384 TACEAYLL
+384 NAAEAYLL

-410 ARLASRAAKENV
+410 ARLASRAAKESV
-422 SRKLSSLKLNLP
+422 TRKLSSLKLNLP
-434 GKLADCSSSRVE
+434 GKLADCSSGKVE
-446 DTELFIVEGD
+446 ETELFIVEGD

-474 ALRGKILN
+474 SLRGKILN

-491 IQTNIEIKNLLAT
+491 IQTNNEIKNLLAT
-504 LGCGVGQHF
+504 LGCGVGAHF

-544 YRYMPELINKGHVY
+544 YRYMPELINHGHVY

-563 LYKIEVGKEVHY
+563 LFKIEAGKEVFY
-575 AMDEMEKEKLLAKL
+575 AMDEMEKEKILARL
-589 NGKKFEVGRFKG
+589 NGKKYEVGRFKG

-612 TTMNPK
+612 TTMSPK
-618 TRSLM
+618 TRTLM
-623 KVQVVDHKATSDVFE
+623 KVQVVDHQATGDVFE

-646 PRFIFIKERA
+646 ARFTFIKERA